1 MELSLM
7 ERFADPEMISGLS
20 NSELI
25 QGALITTLMGMGTTF
40 VVLTLLWAIIAFVS
54 KIINKSEGKP
64 KGPTAV
70 PTAPTASSTS
80 APAAVQTTT
89 ASAATGTGTEL
100 IAVIAAAI
108 AALEGTSP
116 NRLIIRKIS
125 RIAGNSTSW
134 SRAGASE
141 IIDSRKF

>member
-1 MELSLM
+1 M
-7 ERFADPEMISGLS
+7 ERFADPEMIQGLS
-20 NSELI
+20 SSELV

-54 KIINKSEGKP
+54 NIINKSEGKP
-64 KGPTAV
+64 QGPTAA
-70 PTAPTASSTS
+70 PTAPTASSPS
-80 APAAVQTTT
+80 APAAAQTTS

-116 NRLIIRKIS
+116 NHLIIRKIS
-125 RIAGNSTSW
+125 RVSGNSTPW

>member
-7 ERFADPEMISGLS
+7 ERFADPEMIQGLS
-20 NSELI
+20 NSELL

-40 VVLTLLWAIIAFVS
+40 VVLTLLWGIIAFVS
-54 KIINKSEGKP
+54 NIINKSEGKP
-64 KGPTAV
+64 KGSTAA
-70 PTAPTASSTS
+70 PTAPTASSAS
-80 APAAVQTTT
+80 APAAAQTT
-89 ASAATGTGTEL
+89 SALAATGTEL

-108 AALEGTSP
+108 AAMEGTSP
-116 NRLIIRKIS
+116 NNLIIRKIS
-125 RIAGNSTSW
+125 RVSGNSTSW

>member
-7 ERFADPEMISGLS
+7 ERFADPEMIQGLS
-20 NSELI
+20 NSELV

-40 VVLTLLWAIIAFVS
+40 VVLTLLWGIIAFVS
-54 KIINKSEGKP
+54 KLINKSERKTAP
-64 KGPTAV
+64 IPTVA
-70 PTAPTASSTS
+70 APTAAS
-80 APAAVQTTT
+80 APAPAP
-89 ASAATGTGTEL
+89 AMAAPIANAPAETGTEL

-108 AALEGTSP
+108 AAMEGVSP
-116 NRLIIRKIS
+116 NNLIVRKIS
-125 RIAGNSTSW
+125 RISGNSTSW